1 VTTPPSGCATPTQ
14 SIFSAAAGAERIV
27 ELLDQEPSVRE
38 SPTARPLR
46 RPRGHVAVED
56 VSFTY
61 PEATR
66 PALRDVSL
74 TIRAGEVIALVGP
87 SGAGKST
94 FASLLLRLADPQLG
108 VVRLDGHDVREL
120 TLDSVR
126 SAVGVLLQ
134 DAPILDA
141 SARDNIAYGAGD
153 VDDAA
158 VIAAVRQQ
166 TRMPSSPR
174 CRMATIPCSA
184 NAERVSRG
192 ASASGSRLHG
202 PCSVILRSS
211 FWMRPPLPWIP
222 SRKDS
227 FRRRWIDCCAGGP
240 SS

>member
-1 VTTPPSGCATPTQ
+1 
-14 SIFSAAAGAERIV
+14 
-27 ELLDQEPSVRE
+27 
-38 SPTARPLR
+38 
-46 RPRGHVAVED
+46 VED

-174 CRMATIPCSA
+174 CPTPTTPAWDG
-184 NAERVSRG
+184 RG
-192 ASASGSRLHG
+192 AACRSDSVDVFAIARTLLRDTPVVVLDELLQRPSGSRAATPADGRAHDD
-202 PCSVILRSS
+202 PDH
-211 FWMRPPLPWIP
+211 P
-222 SRKDS
+222 
-227 FRRRWIDCCAGGP
+227 
-240 SS
+240 

>member
-1 VTTPPSGCATPTQ
+1 
-14 SIFSAAAGAERIV
+14 
-27 ELLDQEPSVRE
+27 
-38 SPTARPLR
+38 
-46 RPRGHVAVED
+46 VED

-87 SGAGKST
+87 SGAGKSA

-174 CRMATIPCSA
+174 CPTPTTPAWDGRGAACRSDSVD
-184 NAERVSRG
+184 VSRSPEHCC
-192 ASASGSRLHG
+192 ATRPSWCSTSPPPVLMLQRPSGSSGRY
-202 PCSVILRSS
+202 
-211 FWMRPPLPWIP
+211 
-222 SRKDS
+222 
-227 FRRRWIDCCAGGP
+227 AG
-240 SS
+240 